1 MNEEPNFTGEPRS
14 PRFKCFDPTK
24 RSPRFKHGDRVVYM
38 PNSEPKFCGTV
49 TQVNEH
55 QGTTE
60 STYYYTYHILFDH
73 GMDAKWVN
81 EEYINLEQ
89 STQRIN
95 PSKTTAMKEET
106 KQLLNFYKEFG
117 ADAQKVLD
125 FASNEINQRKM
136 RNIFAHEETEGNI
149 LAENNEAIPDGVY
162 FIAGGSDGEINT
174 KTYAKYDPSMT
185 AAPFPTK
192 YIGVKMGTRAIA
204 VSLEDLPSDSDGEL
218 KLLPR
223 DHTSPEISEHYS
235 WNYEADKRRFN
246 AFEDFDGKGNTERL
260 KEYGSKIEVPE
271 GEWIPSMG
279 ELGLLMMHATD
290 VNRAIE
296 LAGGKPIK
304 GWHWSST
311 EYSQF
316 NAWYVSFSD
325 GFTYNA
331 GKCNSRAVRTVA
343 AF

>member
-1 MNEEPNFTGEPRS
+1 
-14 PRFKCFDPTK
+14 
-24 RSPRFKHGDRVVYM
+24 
-38 PNSEPKFCGTV
+38 
-49 TQVNEH
+49 
-55 QGTTE
+55 
-60 STYYYTYHILFDH
+60 
-73 GMDAKWVN
+73 
-81 EEYINLEQ
+81 
-89 STQRIN
+89 
-95 PSKTTAMKEET
+95 MKEEI
-106 KQLLNFYKEFG
+106 KQLVNFYKEFG

-125 FASNEINQRKM
+125 FVSNEINQRKM
-136 RNIFAHEETEGNI
+136 RNIFAQEEIEGNS

-162 FIAGGSDGEINT
+162 FIAGGTEGEVNT
-174 KTYAKYDPSMT
+174 KTYAKYDPSMN

-192 YIGVKMGTRAIA
+192 YIGVKLGHRAVA
-204 VSLEDLPSDSDGEL
+204 VALEDLPGDNDGEL
-218 KLLPR
+218 QLLPR
-223 DHTSPEISEHYS
+223 DHTSPETSEHYS
-235 WNYEADKRRFN
+235 WDDEADKYRFN

-311 EYSQF
+311 ENSQG
-316 NAWYVSFSD
+316 NAWSVVFSD
-325 GFTYNA
+325 GITDTGSKY
-331 GKCNSRAVRTVA
+331 GSLAVRAVA

>member
-1 MNEEPNFTGEPRS
+1 
-14 PRFKCFDPTK
+14 
-24 RSPRFKHGDRVVYM
+24 
-38 PNSEPKFCGTV
+38 
-49 TQVNEH
+49 
-55 QGTTE
+55 
-60 STYYYTYHILFDH
+60 
-73 GMDAKWVN
+73 
-81 EEYINLEQ
+81 
-89 STQRIN
+89 
-95 PSKTTAMKEET
+95 MKEEA
-106 KQLLNFYKEFG
+106 KQLMNFYKEFG

-162 FIAGGSDGEINT
+162 FIAGATEGEVNT

-192 YIGVKMGTRAIA
+192 YIGVKLGHRAIA
-204 VSLEDLPSDSDGEL
+204 VSLEDLPGDSNGEL
-218 KLLPR
+218 QLLPS
-223 DHTSPEISEHYS
+223 DHTSPETSEHYS
-235 WNYEADKRRFN
+235 WDSEKDEFRFN
-246 AFEDFDGKGNTERL
+246 VFEDFDGKGNTERL

-271 GEWIPSMG
+271 REWIPSMG

-304 GWHWSST
+304 GWYWSST
-311 EYSQF
+311 EHSQYY
-316 NAWYVSFSD
+316 ASYVYFSD
-325 GFTYNA
+325 GYTGSS
-331 GKCNSRAVRTVA
+331 GKCNSNAVRAVA

>member
-1 MNEEPNFTGEPRS
+1 
-14 PRFKCFDPTK
+14 
-24 RSPRFKHGDRVVYM
+24 
-38 PNSEPKFCGTV
+38 
-49 TQVNEH
+49 
-55 QGTTE
+55 
-60 STYYYTYHILFDH
+60 
-73 GMDAKWVN
+73 
-81 EEYINLEQ
+81 
-89 STQRIN
+89 
-95 PSKTTAMKEET
+95 MKEEI
-106 KQLLNFYKEFG
+106 KQLVNFYKEFG

-136 RNIFAHEETEGNI
+136 RNIFAQEETEGNS

-162 FIAGGSDGEINT
+162 FIAGGTEGEVNT

-192 YIGVKMGTRAIA
+192 YIGVKLGHRTVA
-204 VSLEDLPSDSDGEL
+204 VSLEDLPGDSNGEL
-218 KLLPR
+218 QLLPR
-223 DHTSPEISEHYS
+223 DHTSPETSEHYS
-235 WNYEADKRRFN
+235 WDDEANKYRFN

-311 EYSQF
+311 ESSQHV
-316 NAWYVSFSD
+316 AWIVVFSD
-325 GFTYNA
+325 GNTNNGSTEY
-331 GKCNSRAVRTVA
+331 GSYAVRAVA